1 MAAGVEH
8 HRAGAHGFSH
18 AAVVI
23 EGVNETADF
32 QNRLAHRLALFFG
45 QQRGEFFF
53 LLKNRMARGQQDWRR
68 VWTAPYADHFFSAP

>member
-1 MAAGVEH
+1 MV
-8 HRAGAHGFSH
+8 
-18 AAVVI
+18 

-53 LLKNRMARGQQDWRR
+53 LLKNGMARRQ
-68 VWTAPYADHFFSAP
+68 